1 MIVRSA
7 PNADVLII
15 TFGALMSEKKSFIV
29 IAVILVALIVGVY
42 HYSVPKSH
50 MHLAPVVGDNIEKS
64 LPAKDTAA
72 KTDSSKAK

>member
-1 MIVRSA
+1 
-7 PNADVLII
+7 
-15 TFGALMSEKKSFIV
+15 MSEKKSLI
-29 IAVILVALIVGVY
+29 IIGVILAALIVFVY
-42 HYSVPKSH
+42 HYSVPKPN